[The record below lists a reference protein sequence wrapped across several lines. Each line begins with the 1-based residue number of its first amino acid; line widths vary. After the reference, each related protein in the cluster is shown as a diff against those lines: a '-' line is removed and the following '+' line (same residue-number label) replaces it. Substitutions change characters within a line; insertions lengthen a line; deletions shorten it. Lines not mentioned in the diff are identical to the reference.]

1 MNTGEKAMYNLY
13 QLTPVE
19 QILNVKTNEWYDERG
34 ESTYQWVED
43 SCIGKFM
50 DWFDE
55 NYNGELRKIMRVS
68 RGQMQQVIDISGLD
82 SNL

>member
-1 MNTGEKAMYNLY
+1 MYNLY
-13 QLTPVE
+13 QLTPII
-19 QILNVKTNEWYDERG
+19 QKYNPDNGEWHDTYG

-68 RGQMQQVIDISGLD
+68 RGQMQQVIDISGLE